1 MSVWSAYLW
10 LIGKANIVVMGKDVE
25 QDEQKS
31 QRDFQWIGSATFLRA
46 LRGPGSA
53 TDCQA
58 FFKKKLETNF
68 GLISHFT
75 AILLYP

>member
-31 QRDFQWIGSATFLRA
+31 QRDFQWIGSATFLQA
-46 LRGPGSA
+46 LRGPGRA
-53 TDCQA
+53 IDRQA
-58 FFKKKLETNF
+58 FSRRVLKCVLD
-68 GLISHFT
+68 
-75 AILLYP
+75 